1 MSEELVI
8 GLSRQALWTIL
19 LVAGPMLGFSLVVGV
34 LVSLLQATTQI
45 QEQTLTFIPKIAA
58 VMLAILLWGPFMLA
72 VMTQFSYEILVNIP
86 FYIPMPGG

>member
-19 LVAGPMLGFSLVVGV
+19 LVAGPMLGLSLLVGV

-72 VMTQFSYEILVNIP
+72 VMTQFGYELLVNIP
-86 FYIPMPGG
+86 FYLPGPGG